1 MMLASMVSQVAVETV
16 PVGLAII
23 PSFGWQETLLIFGV
37 VLLIFGPQK
46 LPEIAD
52 ALGRSIRKF
61 KNATREIKSDIES
74 DPTPP
79 PNQHS
84 GQHTGPHG
92 SGGAGSKD

>member
-1 MMLASMVSQVAVETV
+1 MMLASMVSHVAADV

-74 DPTPP
+74 DPPA
-79 PNQHS
+79 S
-84 GQHTGPHG
+84 GPGTGSP
-92 SGGAGSKD
+92 KD

>member
-1 MMLASMVSQVAVETV
+1 MLAAMVSQVSTNAASA
-16 PVGLAII
+16 GFAII

-61 KNATREIKSDIES
+61 KSATREIKSDIES
-74 DPTPP
+74 DPTEPRKDG
-79 PNQHS
+79 PNQR
-84 GQHTGPHG
+84 
-92 SGGAGSKD
+92 D